1 MRGSRCDA
9 FGFGGR
15 NGHGGLT
22 TVRFVFWGPVAADW
36 GLASTQ
42 QQKNRGSWRQR
53 AKKSLAV
60 RLDPVVNAPLNS
72 NSMVIHNV
80 YFWLKKDLNSE
91 QRSTFE
97 GELRKLAQ
105 IPYLAASFIGKPAPT
120 EERPVTDH
128 SFDYSSA
135 LHFKTM
141 ADHEHYQAGCEHHSR
156 FVQIC
161 RPMFE
166 RVVVYD
172 YSPM

>member
-1 MRGSRCDA
+1 MAALPRSGLS
-9 FGFGGR
+9 FGDLSPRIGVWRAR
-15 NGHGGLT
+15 NSKRTG
-22 TVRFVFWGPVAADW
+22 
-36 GLASTQ
+36 
-42 QQKNRGSWRQR
+42 GSWRQR

-141 ADHEHYQAGCEHHSR
+141 ADHEHYQAVCEHHSR

-161 RPMFE
+161 RPMF
-166 RVVVYD
+166 
-172 YSPM
+172 